1 MKKTSLVAIV
11 ILAIQTTLFAQDSKT
26 NQSASIQTPPKI
38 IKGQLIGPKEIGDVG
53 NATPE
58 AALVTSFWAEM
69 KSQGSIDSF
78 QGLQILARKTV
89 ASDKVELKFQFSR
102 RNLAVPQK
110 TKIVEVAKI
119 NGVWKVGINRPYEA
133 SWDGGSE
140 PEPKP

>member
-1 MKKTSLVAIV
+1 MKTTSLAAIV

-58 AALVTSFWAEM
+58 AALVTSFWAQT
-69 KSQGSIDSF
+69 KSQDLDSF
-78 QGLQILARKTV
+78 QGLQILARKTI
-89 ASDKVELKFQFSR
+89 ASDKVELKFQFSF
-102 RNLAVPQK
+102 RNRPVPQK
-110 TKIVEVAKI
+110 TKIAEVAKV
-119 NGVWKVGINRPYEA
+119 NGAWKVAKNRPYEA
-133 SWDGGSE
+133 SWDDGSE